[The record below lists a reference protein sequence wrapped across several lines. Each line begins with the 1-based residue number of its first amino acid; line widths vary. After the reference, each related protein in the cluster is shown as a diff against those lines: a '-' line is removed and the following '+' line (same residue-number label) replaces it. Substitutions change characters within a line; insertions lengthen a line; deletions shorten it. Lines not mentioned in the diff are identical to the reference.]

1 MCAAT
6 PTHALQFHSPLFSFS
21 PAGLPQSNDSILSQK
36 VYGELVLLMSLVK
49 NRVKKCLPL
58 SADHPDY
65 LVFFRIYVSRRAAS
79 KGRAV
84 LEGVGLDAPTID
96 TCFEDHSKTV
106 EEAIQTG
113 LIKWSDGQSCK
124 PPTWE
129 VLLWAMAYAEIAQ
142 QDIAGLKTALGL
154 H

>member
-1 MCAAT
+1 MNS
-6 PTHALQFHSPLFSFS
+6 PPHMHPSPLLSS
-21 PAGLPQSNDSILSQK
+21 LPADSPQSSDDSILSQK
-36 VYGELVLLMSLVK
+36 VYGELVFLMSLVR
-49 NRVKKCLPL
+49 NRVKKCLH

-65 LVFFRIYVSRRAAS
+65 LMFFRVHVSRRAAG

-129 VLLWAMAYAEIAQ
+129 VLLGAIAYAEIAQ
-142 QDIAGLKTALGL
+142 QDIARLKTALGL

>member
-1 MCAAT
+1 MCIP
-6 PTHALQFHSPLFSFS
+6 PTHAPQFRSPLLSS
-21 PAGLPQSNDSILSQK
+21 LPADSPQSSDDSILSQK
-36 VYGELVLLMSLVK
+36 VYGEFVFLVSLVR
-49 NRVKKCLPL
+49 NRVKKCLL

-65 LVFFRIYVSRRAAS
+65 LMLFRVHVSRRAAG

-129 VLLWAMAYAEIAQ
+129 VLLGAIAYAEIAQ
-142 QDIAGLKTALGL
+142 QDIARLKTALGL

>member
-1 MCAAT
+1 M
-6 PTHALQFHSPLFSFS
+6 
-21 PAGLPQSNDSILSQK
+21 
-36 VYGELVLLMSLVK
+36 
-49 NRVKKCLPL
+49 KKCLPL

-65 LVFFRIYVSRRAAS
+65 LMLFRVHVSRRAAS

-129 VLLWAMAYAEIAQ
+129 VLLGAIAYAEIAQ
-142 QDIAGLKTALGL
+142 QDIASLKTALGL